1 MAEHRRVTSTSG
13 EDMAADFRSDMEARV
28 VERAMKDESF
38 RSQLIADPHVALQQV
53 LGVSLPGTVR
63 IEVVE
68 ETPGTMYLVLPPA
81 ETGSRELS
89 EEEVGAVAG
98 GGITWSSSSNQC
110 SC

>member
-1 MAEHRRVTSTSG
+1 
-13 EDMAADFRSDMEARV
+13 MAADFRSDMEARV

-38 RSQLIADPHVALQQV
+38 RSQLIADPHGALQKV

-81 ETGSRELS
+81 DTGSRELS
-89 EEEVGAVAG
+89 EEEVGTVSG
-98 GGITWSSSSNQC
+98 GGITWSSSSSQC

>member
-1 MAEHRRVTSTSG
+1 
-13 EDMAADFRSDMEARV
+13 
-28 VERAMKDESF
+28 
-38 RSQLIADPHVALQQV
+38 
-53 LGVSLPGTVR
+53 VR

-110 SC
+110 NC

>member
-1 MAEHRRVTSTSG
+1 
-13 EDMAADFRSDMEARV
+13 MEARV

-38 RSQLIADPHVALQQV
+38 RSQLIADPHGALQKV

-81 ETGSRELS
+81 DTGSRELS
-89 EEEVGAVAG
+89 EEEVGAVSG
-98 GGITWSSSSNQC
+98 GGVTWSSSSNQC

>member
-1 MAEHRRVTSTSG
+1 
-13 EDMAADFRSDMEARV
+13 MAADFRSDMEARV

-38 RSQLIADPHVALQQV
+38 RSQLIADPHAALQQV

-81 ETGSRELS
+81 DTGPRELS

-98 GGITWSSSSNQC
+98 SGITWSSSSNQC

>member
-1 MAEHRRVTSTSG
+1 
-13 EDMAADFRSDMEARV
+13 MAADFRSDMEARV
-28 VERAMKDESF
+28 VERAIKDESF
-38 RSQLIADPHVALQQV
+38 RRQLIADPHAALQQV
-53 LGVSLPGTVR
+53 LGVSLPGTVS

-81 ETGSRELS
+81 DTGSRELS